1 MFVKH
6 LNQIVSGD
14 CIEGMRGLP
23 SDCVHLLIA
32 DPPYNLNKDFGEWK
46 ELEKKDQWLDWSKE
60 WLAEAE
66 RILAPGGSIFVYGIH
81 HHLCWL
87 QCFLYEL
94 GLHYRRQIIWHYEN
108 GWAGYTRTLAANYE
122 PLLWFSK
129 GRSYTYHPIRE
140 PYKSTERLKYPITKN
155 GKVWKPNP
163 AGRLASDVWRF
174 PVLAGRRFRDEKVD
188 HPTQKPLSI
197 SCRIVNHFS
206 NPGELVVV
214 PFVGSGS
221 ECLAAVMGQRNFIG
235 FELNPEYIKLARK
248 RMEDWLSAAL
258 PGSARESQ
266 PPARRRRIYRR
277 PAKQQRCLVDLA
289 IPNARP

>member
-1 MFVKH
+1 
-6 LNQIVSGD
+6 
-14 CIEGMRGLP
+14 MRSLP
-23 SDCVHLLIA
+23 SNCAQLLIA

-46 ELEKKDQWLDWSKE
+46 ELENKDRWLSWSKE
-60 WLAEAE
+60 WLAEAK

-94 GLHYRRQIIWHYEN
+94 GLQYRRQIIWHYEN

-129 GRSYTYHPIRE
+129 GKNYTYNPIRE
-140 PYKSTERLKYPITKN
+140 PYKSIERLKYPITKN
-155 GKVWKPNP
+155 GKIWKPNP

-174 PVLAGRRFRDEKVD
+174 PVLAGRRFRNEKVK

-214 PFVGSGS
+214 PFAGSGS
-221 ECLAAVMGQRNFIG
+221 ECVAAVMGQRNFMG
-235 FELNPEYIKLARK
+235 FELNPEYVRLAQTRIA
-248 RMEDWLSAAL
+248 DWFSAAPPKTAPEL
-258 PGSARESQ
+258 PL
-266 PPARRRRIYRR
+266 PRRRRRNHR
-277 PAKQQRCLVDLA
+277 LLAKQQQFLVDLA
-289 IPNARP
+289 IPNGRA